1 MGKMLIAFLG
11 NNHNELEIIIQFVV
25 VVVTFAAVC
34 IYWRQKNEERKTA
47 SLLILNQIDDSE
59 KIIGQLKRPENQDN
73 RVLYK
78 LPDLISENYWE
89 KYKVLLIRYLNNS
102 EIESLDRYYANIIL
116 IQKGKD
122 RVIGDLKENWRCR
135 SDIYNTLLKEF
146 IELKVQSRRNAQQR
160 EYYEKKIA
168 EKEEI
173 MQDYWSEDT
182 IFRAGVGPDMI
193 QEGLSCF
200 QTVKGTSVYCKL
212 ERKSYRYGSKSLKH
226 LPDLLKR

>member
-1 MGKMLIAFLG
+1 M
-11 NNHNELEIIIQFVV
+11 
-25 VVVTFAAVC
+25 
-34 IYWRQKNEERKTA
+34 
-47 SLLILNQIDDSE
+47 LILNQIDDSE

-135 SDIYNTLLKEF
+135 SDIYNTLLKEC
-146 IELKVQSRRNAQQR
+146 IELKVQCRRNAQQR

-173 MQDYWSEDT
+173 MKDYWSEDT

-200 QTVKGTSVYCKL
+200 QTVKGTSVYCTL
-212 ERKSYRYGSKSLKH
+212 ERKSYRYGSKSLRH
-226 LPDLLKR
+226 LPVLLKR

>member
-1 MGKMLIAFLG
+1 MLIDFWKALG
-11 NNHNELEIIIQFVV
+11 KNHDALEIIIQLAAVIV
-25 VVVTFAAVC
+25 AFAAART
-34 IYWRQKNEERKTA
+34 YWFQKDDERKTA

-78 LPDLISENYWE
+78 LADLISENYWE

-102 EIESLDRYYANIIL
+102 EVESLDRYYANIIL

-135 SDIYNTLLKEF
+135 SDIYNTLLKEC
-146 IELKVQSRRNAQQR
+146 IELKVQCRRNAQQR
-160 EYYEKKIA
+160 EYYEKKIT

-173 MQDYWSEDT
+173 MKNYWSEDT
-182 IFRAGVGPDMI
+182 LFRAGVGPAMI

-212 ERKSYRYGSKSLKH
+212 ERKSYRYGSKSLRH
-226 LPDLLKR
+226 LPVLLKR

>member
-1 MGKMLIAFLG
+1 MGKMLIDFLD
-11 NNHNELEIIIQFVV
+11 NNHDALEIIIQLVAVV
-25 VVVTFAAVC
+25 VAFAAAYT
-34 IYWRQKNEERKTA
+34 YWLQKNEERKTA

-78 LPDLISENYWE
+78 FPDLISENYWE

-160 EYYEKKIA
+160 ECYEKKIA